1 MPQLVHMRQRIRA
14 IETIKKITNA
24 MRLISM
30 SSHLQLSRKAPFIQN
45 YKKELFNTLDVF
57 LSLEKKW
64 QGILNPN
71 TETKKTLIILVSSQK
86 GLCGTFNNTL
96 FNLFEKKVTKEELKS
111 ADFIS
116 VGKKATDY
124 LKKENLNLIAYFDQ
138 FTFNSLSKIT
148 NNLFEVIAKASPVYT
163 DVICYSNN
171 SKSFFAQVPER
182 YILIPAQSEEFKSEQ
197 EYIKINY
204 QDYIWEQPANDVVDM
219 LTKEYLKFAI
229 QSILFN
235 SIFAEQAARFQ
246 SMDSA
251 TRNADELLEDM
262 KRKYNKLRQSKITK
276 EITELSSSM

>member
-1 MPQLVHMRQRIRA
+1 MPQLTHMRQRIKA

-30 SSHLQLSRKAPFIQN
+30 SSHLHLSKKAPFIQN
-45 YKKELFNTLDVF
+45 YKKELFNTLNVF

-64 QGILNPN
+64 QGILNPKSEN
-71 TETKKTLIILVSSQK
+71 KKTLIILVGSQK

-96 FNLFEKKVTKEELKS
+96 FNLFEKKVTPEEFNS
-111 ADFIS
+111 DFIS

-124 LKKENLNLIAYFDQ
+124 LKKENIKLIATFDQ
-138 FTFNSLSKIT
+138 FTFNSLNKIT
-148 NNLFEVIAKASPVYT
+148 NNIFQIIQKANPIYT
-163 DVICYSNN
+163 DVICYSN
-171 SKSFFAQVPER
+171 SPKSFFSQVPER
-182 YILIPAQSEEFKSEQ
+182 YILVPAQSEEFKSEQ
-197 EYIKINY
+197 EFVKINY
-204 QDYIWEQPANDVVDM
+204 QDYIWEQPAEDVAN
-219 LTKEYLKFAI
+219 TITNEYLKFAI

-262 KRKYNKLRQSKITK
+262 KRLYNKVRQTKITK